1 MFATPLEL
9 KNETLQTQ
17 KRGFEVGSIYLL
29 AAQMGEFHGKGCPI
43 HGKSPIDKCDSG
55 RLR

>member
-9 KNETLQTQ
+9 KNETLQTP

-29 AAQMGEFHGKGCPI
+29 AAQMGEFHGGCLI

-55 RLR
+55 PLR